1 MAQKISLRLGRV
13 FSGFM
18 GMSAPGRKR
27 TLISRFYQQFERPLS
42 GQADIQGLAVPEV
55 LRNDGFGPKSGHS
68 HIRRCAR
75 IVRVSP
81 DGL

>member
-1 MAQKISLRLGRV
+1 MNRALREA
-13 FSGFM
+13 FSR
-18 GMSAPGRKR
+18 MSAPGRKR
-27 TLISRFYQQFERPLS
+27 TLISRSHQKFERPLP
-42 GQADIQGLAVPEV
+42 GKADIQELAVPEV
-55 LRNDGFGPKSGHS
+55 LRNDDFGPKSGHS

>member
-1 MAQKISLRLGRV
+1 MMA
-13 FSGFM
+13 
-18 GMSAPGRKR
+18 A
-27 TLISRFYQQFERPLS
+27 E
-42 GQADIQGLAVPEV
+42 
-55 LRNDGFGPKSGHS
+55 SGHS